1 MKGRRVFYGEGE
13 ERPRRGSGRVLGD
26 VFMKCGV
33 YLLAFDTGKHYLGST
48 NDVAR
53 RLEQHRS
60 QQVYSTAR
68 LGKSCQLVGFQ
79 EVATLKEARVLERRY
94 KTWKNYA
101 KVKLAMN
108 EKGSSPDAG
117 RGGS

>member
-13 ERPRRGSGRVLGD
+13 EQPRRGSGRVLGD
-26 VFMKCGV
+26 VFMKCVV
-33 YLLAFDTGKHYLGST
+33 YLLVFDSGKHYLGST
-48 NDVAR
+48 SDVVR

-60 QQVYSTAR
+60 HHVYSTAR
-68 LGKSCQLVGFQ
+68 LGKTCQLLAF
-79 EVATLKEARVLERRY
+79 EETATLKEARVLERRY
-94 KTWKNYA
+94 KAWKNYA

>member
-1 MKGRRVFYGEGE
+1 MGR
-13 ERPRRGSGRVLGD
+13 ERSSPDAGRVLGD

-53 RLEQHRS
+53 RLEQHRF

-68 LGKSCQLVGFQ
+68 LGKACQLVAFQ